1 MSDRISIFT
10 IIEGLS
16 LSHDSDNLLIY

>member
-1 MSDRISIFT
+1 LGALRGTVQFT

-16 LSHDSDNLLIY
+16 LRADFAM